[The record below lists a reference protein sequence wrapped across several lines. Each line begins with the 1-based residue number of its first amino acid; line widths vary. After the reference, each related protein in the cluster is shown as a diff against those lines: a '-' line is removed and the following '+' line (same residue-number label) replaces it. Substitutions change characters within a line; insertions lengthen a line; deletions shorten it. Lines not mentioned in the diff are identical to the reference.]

1 MPAPEPNS
9 KMDEWLRTY
18 AKKRKEQ
25 ADPPA
30 QMHPATR
37 KFLQDEVKRTLGAA
51 AAPPRQNWRT
61 LRWPLV
67 LLGSGFAALMVMLAV
82 INTQMRSLMP
92 ASVPMDRSLSQARPM
107 LKAPAQLSETPQR
120 DLAAS
125 AQQPPSTGAFLGAK
139 KAASAPAP
147 EADKSGDGL
156 DVVAGD
162 FVQVPGRNQAK
173 EAQSPIS
180 SVLSEFQMRRSGQN
194 VRIVDADGSVYA
206 GQVLSENYADSS
218 LAARGGVAGEGTT
231 RTHQNANDSENWRF
245 KVTGTNHHLQQ
256 NIVFTGSV
264 VAMPP
269 AAPTGSAAP
278 LNRGAPQAQN
288 APGTAPIPS
297 AQNAR
302 ITGKVQVGNGRE
314 YEIEAKPPGP

>member
-1 MPAPEPNS
+1 MPAPEPNN
-9 KMDEWLRTY
+9 KMDEWLRAY
-18 AKKRKEQ
+18 AKKRREQ
-25 ADPPA
+25 AEPPT

-37 KFLQDEVKRTLGAA
+37 KFLQNEVKRTWRAA
-51 AAPPRQNWRT
+51 ATPPRQNWRT

-67 LLGSGFAALMVMLAV
+67 LVGGGFAALMVMLAV

-92 ASVPMDRSLSQARPM
+92 ASVPMNRSLSQAKPM
-107 LKAPAQLSETPQR
+107 LKAPAQASETPQR
-120 DLAAS
+120 GLAAS
-125 AQQPPSTGAFLGAK
+125 AQPSSTDTFLRAK
-139 KAASAPAP
+139 KAANAPAP

-156 DVVAGD
+156 DVVAGA

-173 EAQSPIS
+173 EAQSPVS

-206 GQVLSENYADSS
+206 GQVLSDNYGDSS
-218 LAARGGVAGEGTT
+218 LAARGGGARGGMART
-231 RTHQNANDSENWRF
+231 RQDANESENWRF

-256 NIVFTGSV
+256 NIVFTGNV
-264 VAMPP
+264 QAMPP
-269 AAPTGSAAP
+269 AAQTSNAAA
-278 LNRGAPQAQN
+278 LNRNAPQAQN

-302 ITGKVQVGNGRE
+302 IKGKVQVGNGKE
-314 YEIEAKPPGP
+314 YEIEATPPGP